1 MCWIVAVLYIW
12 CLEINVDRKVK
23 YKQTN
28 LITVHSFSLFDAAT
42 FEAVSSLLG
51 EVSRGRHTE
60 HLRKHLAEFAEHFV
74 RNSLCNGAEQ
84 NHDSRHNVAR

>member
-1 MCWIVAVLYIW
+1 M
-12 CLEINVDRKVK
+12 EINVDRKVK

-28 LITVHSFSLFDAAT
+28 LITVHSFSLFNAAT

-51 EVSRGRHTE
+51 EVPCGGHTE

-74 RNSLCNGAEQ
+74 RNSLCNATEQ
-84 NHDSRHNVAR
+84 NHDSLCNVARKDYHISCVK